1 MYIEILSIKFM
12 SQQAQLLPL
21 LSLSASQNLFTVPN
35 LQ

>member
-21 LSLSASQNLFTVPN
+21 HSLSVSQNLFTVPN